1 MFCIF
6 KNSRSNVVEFYIFYY
21 LEDAYLNKQSKLHK
35 MRGVNKM
42 KNTLCRAKSVE
53 NKKWDEGYYA
63 QIGGK
68 DCILL
73 SKSEKFFS
81 IEDGQ
86 DSSGVRIVEVIP
98 ETLSKKIEDVKWYWK
113 DKNFIENIEGVYLND
128 VVEFY
133 HDGGKHIGYL
143 DMEYGCLMIAS
154 ATVCDG
160 YVWVHDLE
168 AEVIED
174 IDEYRYITAKLL
186 GNRFDNKELLDKG
199 DE

>member
-1 MFCIF
+1 
-6 KNSRSNVVEFYIFYY
+6 
-21 LEDAYLNKQSKLHK
+21 
-35 MRGVNKM
+35 M

-53 NKKWDEGYYA
+53 NKKWVEGYYTP
-63 QIGGK
+63 IGGK

-73 SKSEKFFS
+73 SKLEKFFS

-98 ETLSKKIEDVKWYWK
+98 ETLSQKIENVKWFWE